1 MFRSG
6 VAVVEPWLEPR
17 FVSAGLE
24 RQTLL
29 LIPDGQSKA
38 WIRIRIN
45 RHLFYALNIIVLYC
59 GFDDPVER
67 LVDIFY

>member
-17 FVSAGLE
+17 FLSAGLE

-38 WIRIRIN
+38 WIR